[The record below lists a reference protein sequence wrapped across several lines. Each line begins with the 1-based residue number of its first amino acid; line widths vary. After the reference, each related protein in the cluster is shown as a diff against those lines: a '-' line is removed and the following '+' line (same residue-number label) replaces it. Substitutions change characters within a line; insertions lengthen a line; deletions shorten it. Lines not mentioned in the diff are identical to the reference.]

1 MKNTYYYIYA
11 RTVMNK
17 VLIAAGIAVAIVIA
31 IASAYVSL
39 TEPTPEEA
47 MDLTTPQPSETTTP
61 QTTEPTTQQTDEQT
75 GEQPA
80 EPTIQ
85 NITVRIEENFG
96 FREGP

>member
-1 MKNTYYYIYA
+1 MKNTYYFIYCQ
-11 RTVMNK
+11 TLMNK

-47 MDLTTPQPSETTTP
+47 MDLTTPQPTET
-61 QTTEPTTQQTDEQT
+61 TTQQT
-75 GEQPA
+75 GKQPA
-80 EPTIQ
+80 EPTEPRTID
-85 NITVRIEENFG
+85 IEVEEKLR